1 MSYLEVSDRFHHWEA
16 ACIVHGYH
24 YIVFQRNRSAF
35 VTILSHSA
43 AERKSHLRPTFVR
56 YNILPMN
63 TWRLI
68 LTSPARGAWNMAVDE
83 AILEH
88 IGRGASLPTLRLYAW
103 DPACLSLGYAQPFT
117 DVDTA
122 RLRARG
128 WEVVRRLT
136 GGRAILHTDELTY
149 SVTGPA
155 TEPILAGS
163 VLESYNRLAQA
174 LLHAVKDIGL
184 SVEMKEAVGHTS
196 GVTHANPV
204 CFEVPSSYEITVG
217 GKKLIGSAQAR
228 KKEGVL
234 QHGSLPLT
242 GDLRRICQALVFE
255 NESKRA
261 DAAERLLRRAATVK
275 SALSQIPPQAG
286 GGAVDWETAAQ
297 AFIRAFETQL
307 GICFEKGELSESES
321 ARAEELVKEKYDHP

>member
-1 MSYLEVSDRFHHWEA
+1 MQEPRQRFVE
-16 ACIVHGYH
+16 
-24 YIVFQRNRSAF
+24 
-35 VTILSHSA
+35 
-43 AERKSHLRPTFVR
+43 
-56 YNILPMN
+56 YNIHPMS
-63 TWRLI
+63 TWRLL
-68 LTSPARGAWNMAVDE
+68 LTPAERAARGAWNMAIDE

-103 DPACLSLGYAQPFT
+103 DPACLSLGQAQPFA

-122 RLRARG
+122 RLGARG

-149 SVTGPA
+149 SVIGSA
-155 TEPILAGS
+155 TEPVLAGS

-174 LLHAVKDIGL
+174 LLLAVKDLGL
-184 SVEMKEAVGHTS
+184 SVEIKEAVGHAS
-196 GVTHANPV
+196 SVTHANPV

-242 GDLRRICQALVFE
+242 GDLARICQALVFDS
-255 NESKRA
+255 ESAR
-261 DAAERLLRRAATVK
+261 DEAAKRLLARATTVE
-275 SALSQIPPQAG
+275 SALG
-286 GGAVDWETAAQ
+286 RAVDWETAAQ
-297 AFIRAFETQL
+297 ACLHAFEAQL
-307 GICFEKGELSESES
+307 GICFERGELSASES
-321 ARAEELVKEKYDHP
+321 ARAEELVKEKYAHPSWTERV